1 MLAWLHQL
9 TLKLYVLSDNAPQQF
24 TSFLSGRPE
33 YIFPLTNSCCEAVIG
48 GEGKSTDWKMWNKNS
63 SKQVLRWKQT
73 QGYELILL
81 QAYTLASYEADAAAQ
96 IGCAASNT

>member
-1 MLAWLHQL
+1 MLHNNLPVSCLGDQNTFFLLEILAVKQL
-9 TLKLYVLSDNAPQQF
+9 F
-24 TSFLSGRPE
+24 
-33 YIFPLTNSCCEAVIG
+33 G
-48 GEGKSTDWKMWNKNS
+48 GEHKSTDQKMWRKNS

-96 IGCAASNT
+96 TGCAASNT